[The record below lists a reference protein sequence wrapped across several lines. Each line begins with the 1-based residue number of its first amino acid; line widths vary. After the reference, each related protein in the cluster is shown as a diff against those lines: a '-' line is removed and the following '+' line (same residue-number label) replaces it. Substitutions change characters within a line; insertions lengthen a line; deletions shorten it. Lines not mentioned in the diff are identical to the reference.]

1 MITEC
6 PMLPKEHRLDTISH
20 IHPDRISQVMANT
33 GLSGTPRDLAEEKR
47 KESTLDRSEWFIV
60 ESVSTH
66 TQISQG

>member
-1 MITEC
+1 
-6 PMLPKEHRLDTISH
+6 
-20 IHPDRISQVMANT
+20 MANT